1 MEQYQIDVNDS
12 RVYPMGLTRT
22 DGGIHVSTVAAAKA
36 CSLLLFVKEDKNGK
50 EARFREVRNIPF
62 PEEGKTGHVWSMTL
76 NGAFDDLYYAFEA
89 DGKRFSDPYGR
100 SFAGR
105 ERWGRLSHAKRL
117 LCHRWRS
124 RNLTGRGTGR
134 FIFHMR
140 IALCTGLMC
149 GG

>member
-1 MEQYQIDVNDS
+1 MYQQWLQ
-12 RVYPMGLTRT
+12 RRL
-22 DGGIHVSTVAAAKA
+22 AA
-36 CSLLLFVKEDKNGK
+36 CFLFVKEDKNGK

-105 ERWGRLSHAKRL
+105 GTLGQVKSCETASFV
-117 LCHRWRS
+117 
-124 RNLTGRGTGR
+124 TG
-134 FIFHMR
+134 
-140 IALCTGLMC
+140 
-149 GG
+149 GGAGI

>member
-1 MEQYQIDVNDS
+1 
-12 RVYPMGLTRT
+12 MGLTRT
-22 DGGIHVSTVAAAKA
+22 DGGIHVSAVAAAKA

-76 NGAFDDLYYAFEA
+76 NGAFDDLYYAFE
-89 DGKRFSDPYGR
+89 
-100 SFAGR
+100 
-105 ERWGRLSHAKRL
+105 
-117 LCHRWRS
+117 
-124 RNLTGRGTGR
+124 TGRGTGR

-140 IALCTGLMC
+140 IVLCTGLMC

>member
-1 MEQYQIDVNDS
+1 
-12 RVYPMGLTRT
+12 MGLTRT
-22 DGGIHVSTVAAAKA
+22 DGGIHVSAVAAAKA

-89 DGKRFSDPYGR
+89 DGTRFSDPYGR

-117 LCHRWRS
+117 LLS
-124 RNLTGRGTGR
+124 PV
-134 FIFHMR
+134 
-140 IALCTGLMC
+140 AYP
-149 GG
+149 